1 MFAHTKSVRGIS
13 LILNIVLV
21 VFDFNLFCLL
31 NWAVKVA
38 FNNTF
43 LNPPAQFRLVGSAEL
58 FKQYLIGALSQQSN
72 ATHERLR
79 YTSIVQS
86 SGWGK
91 SRVAVEF
98 CKQFNIPCLY
108 LCLRKFGHSGFPERS
123 TMATSILEK
132 LGADTGVDKAVFARK
147 FFRNAIY
154 TAFTKKFMK
163 KDQMLTWD
171 TCDDFWTDVISRC
184 DRNENHT
191 DEEIAQLIA
200 TKTTECG
207 ISTSDCPINAL
218 FVFDEARELLPTSP
232 EQKNLFL
239 ITRRAIYH
247 LKLALSQFKVFVV
260 YMDTHSK
267 LANFSPSKQ
276 EDSSS
281 ARVDY
286 HLQNPFIAV
295 SNHPWLFAVDST
307 LNPQHPYDPRFF
319 GRPLWKSTL
328 QGGHSMSQILN
339 FAVHKLI
346 RSSTK
351 KFSELS
357 QEQKYHSSLA
367 VICCCL
373 GMSVVP
379 TSEKSSTLVA
389 SHMVRALLM
398 SWC

>member
-1 MFAHTKSVRGIS
+1 M
-13 LILNIVLV
+13 
-21 VFDFNLFCLL
+21 L
-31 NWAVKVA
+31 NWTVQNA
-38 FNNTF
+38 FNDTF
-43 LNPPAQFRLVGSAEL
+43 LNPPAQFGLKGSAEL
-58 FKQYLIGALSQQSN
+58 FNEYLDVALSPQSN
-72 ATHERLR
+72 ATNPRLR

-98 CKQFNIPCLY
+98 CKRFNIPCLY
-108 LCLRKFGHSGFPERS
+108 LCLRQSGHSGFPERS
-123 TMATSILEK
+123 ATASSILQK
-132 LGADTGVDKAVFARK
+132 LGADTGKDKAVFAK
-147 FFRNAIY
+147 QLFHNAIY
-154 TAFTKKFMK
+154 CAFTYQFMK
-163 KDQMLTWD
+163 KDQILTWD
-171 TCDDFWTDVISRC
+171 TCDVFWTEVIAMC
-184 DRNENHT
+184 DRNEQHT
-191 DEEIAQLIA
+191 DDEIARRIGVQ
-200 TKTTECG
+200 KKKYG
-207 ISTSDCPINAL
+207 ISTSNCPINVL
-218 FVFDEARELLPTSP
+218 FVFDEARELLPASP

-239 ITRRAIYH
+239 ITRRAIYE
-247 LKLALSQFKVFVV
+247 LRAIMSTLKVFVV

-267 LANFSPSKQ
+267 LANFSPSKL
-276 EDSSS
+276 EDSNS
-281 ARVDY
+281 ARFDY
-286 HLQNPFIAV
+286 HHQNPFIAV

-307 LNPQHPYDPRFF
+307 LNPDHPYDPRFF

-339 FAVHKLI
+339 FAAHKLI

-389 SHMVRALLM
+389 SHMVRALLI
-398 SWC
+398 SWS